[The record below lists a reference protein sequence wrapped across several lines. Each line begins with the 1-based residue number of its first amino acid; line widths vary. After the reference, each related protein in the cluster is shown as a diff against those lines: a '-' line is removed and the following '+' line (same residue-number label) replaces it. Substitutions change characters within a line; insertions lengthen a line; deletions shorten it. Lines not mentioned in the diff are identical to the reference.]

1 MQTLTEKTPY
11 TDTYIHVHTKKGAW
25 QKPQQR
31 QQPRLVLQASLPVY
45 DAHGTVKLLP
55 FLHPPSST
63 TRIRKCSS
71 WSSSNRLGSPSISH
85 HRAALSLCGSFS
97 ALFRT
102 HMLTYLHAHVVS
114 PVIFLVCAYNCQRA
128 EFVGPVKSQAGWS
141 SPDLSLHVRNK
152 WMYVSAYFE
161 YL

>member
-1 MQTLTEKTPY
+1 MQTLTEKPHTQIHTY
-11 TDTYIHVHTKKGAW
+11 TYIQKREHNKSLNSDSSLASSFKPLCLFMTHTA
-25 QKPQQR
+25 QLSCFP
-31 QQPRLVLQASLPVY
+31 SC
-45 DAHGTVKLLP
+45 TI
-55 FLHPPSST
+55 PSST

-152 WMYVSAYFE
+152 
-161 YL
+161 